1 MSKLIQAYIADP
13 SDKNL
18 IKIRKH
24 ITKHPFAAMMITKE
38 EALAIQDKI

>member
-1 MSKLIQAYIADP
+1 MSKLIQTYIADP

-18 IKIRKH
+18 TKIRKH

-38 EALAIQDKI
+38 ETLAIQDKI

>member
-13 SDKNL
+13 SDKNM
-18 IKIRKH
+18 INIRKH